1 MLTSIIKTLQ
11 LNVIFASLGFI
22 WNVIILITFTTNIF
36 NSQMIH
42 GTVSLVA
49 VTFFLLEHKQ
59 INTSSLPSRQ
69 QTLSLKVT
77 IVKMAKK
84 VYFHWNLLLIWLSY
98 MINLRTLFQ
107 KKNSDPENVVNFKF
121 YNIDQIQTLK
131 FPDKHKFLA

>member
-36 NSQMIH
+36 KSQMIH

-121 YNIDQIQTLK
+121 YNIDQIQILK

>member
-121 YNIDQIQTLK
+121 YNIDQIQILK